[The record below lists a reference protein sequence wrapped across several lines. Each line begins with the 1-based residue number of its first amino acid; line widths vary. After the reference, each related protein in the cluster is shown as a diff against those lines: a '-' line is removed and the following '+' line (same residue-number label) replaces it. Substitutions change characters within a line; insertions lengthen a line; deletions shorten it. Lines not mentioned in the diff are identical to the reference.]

1 MGLVVESHDVRRVC
15 LKPLPLRSSWE
26 TRRPPWSRSAARP
39 AGRGRRE
46 VPDAPRIRGGVGAA
60 AAGAAANDVSAHT
73 LTSAG
78 RRAEPSRPRVS
89 PDLLSATVQGTDARW
104 EQDGKELPADERSF
118 EGEGEEQTQPVFTRE
133 TNAYSSNLHG
143 FGDKKAAVA
152 GTAPVTGPRSGV
164 TSQTR

>member
-1 MGLVVESHDVRRVC
+1 MGWGQRLQEPAVV
-15 LKPLPLRSSWE
+15 
-26 TRRPPWSRSAARP
+26 
-39 AGRGRRE
+39 GG
-46 VPDAPRIRGGVGAA
+46 DAT
-60 AAGAAANDVSAHT
+60 ANNVSAHA

-78 RRAEPSRPRVS
+78 RGAEASRPRVS
-89 PDLLSATVQGTDARW
+89 PDLLSATAQGTDARW
-104 EQDGKELPADERSF
+104 EQDGKELPADESSF

-152 GTAPVTGPRSGV
+152 GTAPVTGPRPVV